1 MGQHNKSFAR
11 QGRGAGNGYNQNWH
25 NSPLWDSIKK
35 KNAKKSDDKVEEA
48 QSEDVKNEDNSEQN
62 SEQNSEESLKE
73 KQRRMFAM
81 IH

>member
-1 MGQHNKSFAR
+1 MGQHNKSYAR

-48 QSEDVKNEDNSEQN
+48 QSEDMKNEDVNEDN
-62 SEQNSEESLKE
+62 KEESLKE